1 MLKIMEKPYLSGN
14 LKLDE
19 SSLKTIF
26 LHNLNQTYSVLL
38 HIADQLPKLT
48 KVVYYGDL
56 HNVVE
61 ELLLEVKVQINR
73 LNEVFFH
80 LKETPAEK
88 NNFDNTQELKFLTP
102 EYNYEP
108 TNNLLRD
115 LSFVLYLQ
123 RIVGVKINCFS
134 ILKSIAHS
142 LNNINIKQCLLYNFD
157 ECTENQ
163 LMLRLIAKE
172 YMESNINNFLL

>member
-1 MLKIMEKPYLSGN
+1 MEKPYLSGN

-19 SSLKTIF
+19 SSLKKIF

-38 HIADQLPKLT
+38 HIADHLPKLA

-56 HNVVE
+56 QNVVE
-61 ELLLEVKVQINR
+61 ELLSEVKVQINR

-80 LKETPAEK
+80 LKEVPAEK
-88 NNFDNTQELKFLTP
+88 DNFHATKEFQFLTP
-102 EYNYEP
+102 EYEYEP
-108 TNNLLRD
+108 ADNLLKD

-123 RIVGVKINCFS
+123 RVIGIKVNCFY
-134 ILKSIAHS
+134 ILKSIAHP
-142 LNNINIKQCLLYNFD
+142 LNNTNIKQSLMYSFD
-157 ECTENQ
+157 ECSENL
-163 LMLRLIAKE
+163 LMVRLIAKE